1 MSTCRGVNA
10 RGSADD
16 DPPHAVDRGIF
27 VRSMRV
33 SAMPEPGR
41 DPRQMQVLVEGE
53 FRHRP
58 PARGPY
64 FGLLGVGLDRF
75 DRGPSDPGVG
85 VRLRGAI
92 GAFGLDAKLAEP
104 PLLQM

>member
-1 MSTCRGVNA
+1 MGKPLVSLSIFGPIFRSETAGDLHRFRSMSTCRGVHE
-10 RGSADD
+10 RGFAGDE
-16 DPPHAVDRGIF
+16 PPHAVDRRIF

-53 FRHRP
+53 CRHRP

-64 FGLLGVGLDRF
+64 FGLLAVGLDR
-75 DRGPSDPGVG
+75 
-85 VRLRGAI
+85 
-92 GAFGLDAKLAEP
+92 
-104 PLLQM
+104 